1 MTSDCL
7 PHQVL
12 VHLSG
17 DKPENLISIASH
29 GGVKPL
35 VSLLTVEST
44 EAQAKAA
51 AVISNMSRDSK
62 EIQTAVAKEGALEL
76 LVGMLDPSI
85 PYMSGDDSQQ
95 GAGAAAAAA
104 AAAAVA
110 VARER
115 RNSIDFVTSAGEV
128 NIVASRGVEA
138 RSEAAGALWSLSR
151 NNKANSQ
158 VSTSECL

>member
-1 MTSDCL
+1 M
-7 PHQVL
+7 
-12 VHLSG
+12 HLNG

-35 VSLLTVEST
+35 VGLLTVEST
-44 EAQAKAA
+44 EAQSKAA
-51 AVISNMSRDSK
+51 AVLSTMSRDSK
-62 EIQTAVAKEGALEL
+62 EIQTAVAKEGAL
-76 LVGMLDPSI
+76 VGMLDPSI
-85 PYMSGDDSQQ
+85 PYMSGDDSLQ
-95 GAGAAAAAA
+95 G

-110 VARER
+110 AATRER
-115 RNSIDFVTSAGEV
+115 RNSIELAISAGEV

-158 VSTSECL
+158 VIASECL

>member
-1 MTSDCL
+1 M
-7 PHQVL
+7 
-12 VHLSG
+12 HLSG

-35 VSLLTVEST
+35 VGLLTVEST
-44 EAQAKAA
+44 EAQSKAA
-51 AVISNMSRDSK
+51 AVLSNMSRDSK

-85 PYMSGDDSQQ
+85 PYMSGDDSLQ
-95 GAGAAAAAA
+95 G

-110 VARER
+110 AATRER
-115 RNSIDFVTSAGEV
+115 RNSIELVTSVGEV

-158 VSTSECL
+158 VSASECL

>member
-1 MTSDCL
+1 MTSECL

-35 VSLLTVEST
+35 VGLLTVEST
-44 EAQAKAA
+44 EAQSKAA
-51 AVISNMSRDSK
+51 AVLSNMSRDSK

-85 PYMSGDDSQQ
+85 PYMLGDDSLQ
-95 GAGAAAAAA
+95 GAAAAAA
-104 AAAAVA
+104 AAT
-110 VARER
+110 REI
-115 RNSIDFVTSAGEV
+115 RNSIELVMSAGEV

-158 VSTSECL
+158 VIASECL